1 VFAKKKILYKNI
13 LIIRRD
19 NIGDLL
25 CVTPSIR
32 ALKHTHLNCNITLLV
47 NSYNRDVIVNNPD
60 IDHIEVYTKVKHKA
74 SGTSLFIVFFEKIK
88 MILRLRKSKFD
99 YVIIASASERVRDW
113 KLAKLC
119 KPKSIIG
126 YLNNKK
132 SARRKDVA
140 LDVKN
145 NNSHEVEYVFNLF
158 RQIGVHGMIPPMQ
171 LYPSDH
177 INNQDIDISKKVIGI
192 NISTRKESQR
202 WPLENFF
209 KLIKELSVNQEF
221 TFLIFWSPGSKD
233 NPKHPGDDENA
244 VDLIELCRDLPVILY
259 PENWR
264 QSNTLQELIDGLSL
278 CDYVVTPD
286 GGAMHIAAAL
296 QKPIV
301 CFFGDVD
308 TNHWHPWGVEHE
320 LLQAKSHIVKDI
332 SIDQAVNSV
341 TKFTAI

>member
-1 VFAKKKILYKNI
+1 MISTQITPSKI

-32 ALKHTHLNCNITLLV
+32 ALKNTYPGCNVTLLV
-47 NSYNRDVIVNNPD
+47 NSYNRDVIANNPD
-60 IDHIEVYTKVKHKA
+60 INKIEVYTKAKHKE
-74 SGTSLFIVFFEKIK
+74 SHVSLFLIFLKKFK
-88 MILRLRKSKFD
+88 MILRLRRSKFD

-113 KLAKLC
+113 RLAKLC

-132 SARRKDVA
+132 GAKKEDIA
-140 LDVKN
+140 LDVENK
-145 NNSHEVEYVFNLF
+145 NSHEVERVFNLF
-158 RQIGVHGMIPPMQ
+158 KQVGVHGIIPPMQ
-171 LYPSDH
+171 LYPSDN
-177 INNQDIDISKKVIGI
+177 INIQDIDDSRRVIGI

-202 WPLENFF
+202 WPLKNFF
-209 KLIKELSVNQEF
+209 KLIKELSKNQKF
-221 TFLIFWSPGSKD
+221 TFLIFWSPGSRD

-244 VDLIELCRDLPVILY
+244 IELIKLCKNLPVNLY
-259 PENWR
+259 PETWR
-264 QSNTLQELIDGLSL
+264 ESNTLQELIDGLSL

-286 GGAMHIAAAL
+286 GGAMHISAAL

-308 TNHWHPWGVEHE
+308 IQHWYPWGVKYK
-320 LLQAKSHIVKDI
+320 LLQAKSYRVKDI

-341 TKFTAI
+341 IKLINT